1 MVFRRSYLFI
11 AVVMVVVLAMAAC
24 GNGGSEDSS
33 APVVTAGQPDAAL
46 VVATVTT
53 GSENVP
59 APTVA
64 GLAPTVPAPIE
75 ILPATEAPPVVELP
89 EEPQV
94 AKEVPAEKRAPVTV
108 EVPAQATEPE
118 KEVAV
123 DVQSDPSPSLS
134 NGGETDT
141 AFAAGDTDLSTVEVV
156 KILTPSIVQITTES
170 VAVGAFSQPVPSG
183 GVGTGVIIDTAG
195 HILTN
200 NHVVEGAQTI
210 TVSLYN
216 GERHE
221 ASLVGRDPTTD
232 TAVIIIDAD
241 GLQPAKLGVSADL
254 EVGEDVI
261 AIGHALGLRGGPTV
275 SKGVV
280 SALERSIP
288 TDSQNTIV
296 DLIQTDASINPG
308 NSGGALANTRA
319 EVVGINT
326 AIIPGSQGIGF
337 AINIDDVKTVTAQL
351 IEKNGV
357 ERGFLGITP
366 FNLTASVADQLSV
379 PVEEGIVVVGIVQ
392 GSGADAAGL
401 REEDVIV
408 RLGDEPIVNTGELSK
423 FLLAHPPGETVDLGY
438 YRRGTLVT
446 TEITLGTR
454 PG

>member
-11 AVVMVVVLAMAAC
+11 AVVMVVVLAIAAC
-24 GNGGSEDSS
+24 GNGDSDS
-33 APVVTAGQPDAAL
+33 AAAVDTAGQPDAAL
-46 VVATVTT
+46 VAATVTT
-53 GSENVP
+53 GSENVLTP
-59 APTVA
+59 AVA

-75 ILPATEAPPVVELP
+75 TLPATEAPPVVEQP

-94 AKEVPAEKRAPVTV
+94 VK
-108 EVPAQATEPE
+108 EVPAQAAEPE

-123 DVQSDPSPSLS
+123 EVQLVPSPPLN

-170 VAVGAFSQPVPSG
+170 VAVGAFNRPVPSG

-221 ASLVGRDPTTD
+221 ARLVGGDPTTD
-232 TAVIIIDAD
+232 TAVIMIDAD

-288 TDSQNTIV
+288 TDAQNTIV

-366 FNLTASVADQLSV
+366 FNLTAAVAGQLSV
-379 PVEEGIVVVGIVQ
+379 PVEEGIVVVGVVR

-438 YRRGTLVT
+438 YRGGSLVT
-446 TEITLGTR
+446 TEITLGAR